1 MTTTALVPVFAGT
14 LAGQPTQLCNARDL
28 HATLGVETRFD
39 DWIRRRIEEYG
50 FADGE
55 DFSSK
60 LRKTRGRPATDY
72 HLTLDMAKELA
83 MVENN
88 ERGRQVRRYFIR
100 VENEARAKALAPPP
114 TKALPAALPA
124 ISKELRSHIN
134 RTAHQMALRQYDTIH
149 SILTDCA
156 ADNLACGATEQAC
169 VGYVDAYAD
178 LSDGTVLANIRDL
191 REIVSVVGEVID
203 KAGAAIATIKRIEKR
218 SGFQLYTRL
227 KPFEWDNPAFHKHDR
242 LIQETID
249 RIAGSNE

>member
-1 MTTTALVPVFAGT
+1 MTTTALVPVFTGDNGT
-14 LAGQPTQLCNARDL
+14 TLCNARDL
-28 HATLGVETRFD
+28 HTVLESGYDFS
-39 DWIRRRIEEYG
+39 DWIKDRIEKYG
-50 FADGE
+50 FIEGE
-55 DFSSK
+55 DFS
-60 LRKTRGRPATDY
+60 RKIRKSRGRPATDY

-100 VENEARAKALAPPP
+100 VENEARAKALAAPAP

-169 VGYVDAYAD
+169 FGTIDAYAD
-178 LSDGTVLANIRDL
+178 LADGTVLANIRDL

-227 KPFEWDNPAFHKHDR
+227 KPYEWENPAFHKHDR

-249 RIAGSNE
+249 RITGSNEQ